1 MTLPQLLSFGPFEFD
16 RESGEL
22 RKHGMR
28 VRLPDQPRRV
38 LELLLDHHGEIVTRE
53 EIRQQLWAADTFVDF
68 DAGLSSVVR
77 KLRDALGDSADHPR
91 YIETVPRRGYR
102 FIATAATMPASA
114 PRASAG
120 TAAPAPRRAAWMAA
134 AIAVSIGAMVFAEI
148 KSRPRMS
155 PEANDAF
162 LKGVA
167 AAGRENVSGFRA
179 AVAYF
184 EEATRKQPTFA
195 LAYARL
201 AQAQMQLVYT
211 GQFAPRDI
219 APRADLAVRQ
229 ALALDDSIALAHRTR
244 AQILHDYYWQWEAG
258 DRELR
263 RARQL
268 DGTSTVAHPP
278 QATAALSEGR
288 FDEAIAEAE
297 RARAR
302 DPLAPQAAL
311 NLGATL
317 RAAGQFD
324 RALSEFRAALALN
337 PQMARGYFQ
346 LGITYVLME
355 RWPDA
360 IEAIGR
366 ALEITPDNSRFL
378 AYQGFAFA
386 KAGRADQAR
395 NVLERLR
402 ARAGTQYVSS
412 FGVALI
418 LDALGERAAAAAAI
432 SRAFDDHA
440 LELSQWRQYPP
451 FQAFQADP
459 RFQVLT
465 RRAGRIP

>member
-38 LELLLDHHGEIVTRE
+38 LELLLDRHGEIVTRE

-102 FIATAATMPASA
+102 FIATAATMPAAA

-184 EEATRKQPTFA
+184 EEATRKQPTW
-195 LAYARL
+195 
-201 AQAQMQLVYT
+201 
-211 GQFAPRDI
+211 P
-219 APRADLAVRQ
+219 
-229 ALALDDSIALAHRTR
+229 S
-244 AQILHDYYWQWEAG
+244 
-258 DRELR
+258 
-263 RARQL
+263 
-268 DGTSTVAHPP
+268 
-278 QATAALSEGR
+278 
-288 FDEAIAEAE
+288 
-297 RARAR
+297 
-302 DPLAPQAAL
+302 PLAPTTRVGLVSCPPGPWQIIGK
-311 NLGATL
+311 GAS
-317 RAAGQFD
+317 RARRNG
-324 RALSEFRAALALN
+324 RRRCCLAL
-337 PQMARGYFQ
+337 
-346 LGITYVLME
+346 V
-355 RWPDA
+355 
-360 IEAIGR
+360 
-366 ALEITPDNSRFL
+366 S
-378 AYQGFAFA
+378 
-386 KAGRADQAR
+386 KA
-395 NVLERLR
+395 
-402 ARAGTQYVSS
+402 
-412 FGVALI
+412 
-418 LDALGERAAAAAAI
+418 
-432 SRAFDDHA
+432 
-440 LELSQWRQYPP
+440 
-451 FQAFQADP
+451 
-459 RFQVLT
+459 T
-465 RRAGRIP
+465 RR